1 MKVQIE
7 GSLYLESDG
16 MQFILKEYTGKQSV
30 NKKTGDSTDLY
41 KTYGYF
47 PTVKSALEKVV
58 KMKIMDSTATTLG
71 ELLTEFKGIRKYI
84 ESKVT
89 I

>member
-1 MKVQIE
+1 MKIKIE

-16 MQFILKEYTGKQSV
+16 MQFILKQYNGKMSVAKDTGKETEQ
-30 NKKTGDSTDLY
+30 Y
-41 KTYGYF
+41 KTHGYF
-47 PTVKSALEKVV
+47 STVKGALEKVV
-58 KMKIMDSTATTLG
+58 KMKVMDSTATTLG
-71 ELLTEFKGIRKYI
+71 ELLKELEGIRQYI

>member
-1 MKVQIE
+1 MKIQIE

-41 KTYGYF
+41 KTHGYF
-47 PTVKSALEKVV
+47 PTVKSAFEKVV
-58 KMKIMDSTATTLG
+58 KMKIMDSTATTIG
-71 ELLTEFKGIRKYI
+71 ELLEELENIRQYI

-89 I
+89 V

>member
-1 MKVQIE
+1 MKIQIE

-16 MQFILKEYTGKQSV
+16 MQFILKQYTGKTTLV
-30 NKKTGDSTDLY
+30 KLTGKEAEQY
-41 KTYGYF
+41 KTHGYF
-47 PTVKSALEKVV
+47 STVEGALKKVV
-58 KMKIMDSTATTLG
+58 KMKVMESTATTIG
-71 ELLTEFKGIRKYI
+71 ELLKELEGIRQYI

>member
-1 MKVQIE
+1 MKIQIE
-7 GSLYLESDG
+7 GSLYLESDAI
-16 MQFILKEYTGKQSV
+16 QFILKEYTGKQSV

-41 KTYGYF
+41 KTHGYF

-58 KMKIMDSTATTLG
+58 KMKIMDSTATTIGGLLE
-71 ELLTEFKGIRKYI
+71 ELEDIRQYI

-89 I
+89 V